1 MNNFDFLRQVVSR
14 KKKVPPEEQNKRR
27 CKPYPEVRGRI
38 PTFLPY
44 PYQKLV
50 RERNVYG
57 SIWNFSTGTERGRVF
72 FENEV
77 RVREVDGLFFKSLV
91 YGNGTGTGEFQKLS
105 TGTGFSTEVV
115 RNTKIIT
122 IYITSDFLTF
132 LKVKIWSLLTYQSYY

>member
-1 MNNFDFLRQVVSR
+1 M
-14 KKKVPPEEQNKRR
+14 
-27 CKPYPEVRGRI
+27 
-38 PTFLPY
+38 
-44 PYQKLV
+44 
-50 RERNVYG
+50 
-57 SIWNFSTGTERGRVF
+57 F

-77 RVREVDGLFFKSLV
+77 RVREVYGLFFKSLV

-122 IYITSDFLTF
+122 IYITSDFLSF